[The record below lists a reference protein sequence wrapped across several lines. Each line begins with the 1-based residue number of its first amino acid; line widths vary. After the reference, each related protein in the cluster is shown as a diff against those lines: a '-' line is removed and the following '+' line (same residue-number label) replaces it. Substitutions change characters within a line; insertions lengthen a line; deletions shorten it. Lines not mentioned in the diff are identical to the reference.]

1 MHTICVM
8 LSDTLGPIPFNTAQK
23 KLYTHM
29 FNKTYFLLHSV
40 YTKGMVMH
48 TTCAEKC
55 NQLYWIKRIV
65 NGNNS
70 LLHLLYISHN
80 KM

>member
-1 MHTICVM
+1 MHTICVT
-8 LSDTLGPIPFNTAQK
+8 LCVTLGPIPFNTAQK
-23 KLYTHM
+23 KYIHM
-29 FNKTYFLLHSV
+29 FNETYFLLHFV
-40 YTKGMVMH
+40 YTKGLVKH

-65 NGNNS
+65 NGNNR